1 MDYERIALWVLVI
14 VMFIKLFVVR
24 EFYTASTP
32 LGIMDLAEFNGVPG
46 DIKQIWQDN
55 IVNKIM
61 PAIGAKMTEV
71 WGTVS
76 TADKLD
82 ITTKTGEAATQMVTN
97 ITNAPIAVE
106 DTPPE
111 TVTI

>member
-32 LGIMDLAEFNGVPG
+32 LGIMDLAEFNEVPG

-61 PAIGAKMTEV
+61 PAIGAKITEV
-71 WGTVS
+71 WENVS
-76 TADKLD
+76 TTDKQT
-82 ITTKTGEAATQMVTN
+82 ITTQFDAAATQLVTN
-97 ITNAPIAVE
+97 ITNAPITVV

>member
-14 VMFIKLFVVR
+14 VMFVKLFVVR
-24 EFYTASTP
+24 ELYTASSP
-32 LGIMDLAEFNGVPG
+32 LSIMDLAEFNGVPG

-55 IVNKIM
+55 LVNKIM

-76 TADKLD
+76 ETDKQTVSTQFD
-82 ITTKTGEAATQMVTN
+82 TAATQLVTN
-97 ITNAPIAVE
+97 INSAPIAVE
-106 DTPPE
+106 
-111 TVTI
+111 